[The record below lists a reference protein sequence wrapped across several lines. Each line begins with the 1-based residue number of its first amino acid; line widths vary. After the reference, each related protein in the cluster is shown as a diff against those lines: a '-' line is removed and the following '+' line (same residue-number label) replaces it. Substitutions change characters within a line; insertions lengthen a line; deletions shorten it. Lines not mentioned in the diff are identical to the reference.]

1 MDNILLAGVDGLSV
15 GLMIGAYKLTSED
28 WDKLAAAKAQA
39 QGTFDSGGTPINFR
53 GETFSVKA
61 KGSKGYEY
69 ILINDDLTLQ
79 LAERT
84 EGGSVYPEVRV
95 TWRAQYL
102 WRWTWQ
108 AAYWHVRRWVDTWA
122 LVLGE
127 KVSRVDLCI
136 DLNSELPEVNIKAGE
151 VVSYARSKTEYYEED
166 IKSTRP
172 SARSKTKFL
181 VQHHF
186 DGLEDT
192 GYTFGKGD
200 LRCRVYDKLA
210 EIEHSQKSW
219 FKDMWRRKGW
229 NGRSPVTRVEF
240 QARRQFLRTMDIDT
254 VAELEA
260 QLADLWRYYRDWVSL
275 RYKTNDS
282 NRRRWPVQFFWKMV
296 CDAVPNFGVVIGV
309 ARIVQR
315 RPRMEMVDKLGRGI
329 LVTIAALEQTA
340 PPVGDGWDTERGTL
354 GAVEAALARVR
365 GWVSEDSF
373 RRDVHRRAGRL
384 AFMTDQS
391 CPMRAGPPGEW

>member
-1 MDNILLAGVDGLSV
+1 MGNILLAGVDGLSV
-15 GLMIGAYKLTSED
+15 GFIIGAFKLIPEEWSE
-28 WDKLAAAKAQA
+28 LAAAKEKA
-39 QGTFDSGGTPINFR
+39 QGTMFDSGGTPIDFR
-53 GETFSVKA
+53 GETFSVNA

-84 EGGSVYPEVRV
+84 ERGSVYPEVRV

-102 WRWTWQ
+102 WRCTWQ

-136 DLNSELPEVNIKAGE
+136 DLNSELPEVNIKGGE
-151 VVSYARSKTEYYEED
+151 VVTYARSKQEYY
-166 IKSTRP
+166 IR
-172 SARSKTKFL
+172 
-181 VQHHF
+181 HF
-186 DGLEDT
+186 KGLEGT

-200 LRCRVYDKLA
+200 LVCRIYDKRA

-219 FKDMWRRKGW
+219 FTVMWNRNGW
-229 NGRSPVTRVEF
+229 NGSSPVTRVEF
-240 QARRQFLRTMDIDT
+240 QARRQFLRTWDIDT
-254 VAELEA
+254 VADLEA

-275 RYKTNDS
+275 RYKTRDS

-296 CDAVPNFGVVIGV
+296 CDAVPSFGVVTGV
-309 ARIVQR
+309 LRIAQR
-315 RPRMEMVDKLGRGI
+315 KPRMEMIDKLGRGI

-340 PPVGDGWDTERGTL
+340 PGVGDGWDTERGTL
-354 GAVEAALARVR
+354 GAVEAVVARVR
-365 GWVSEDSF
+365 GWLSEDSF
-373 RRDVHRRAGRL
+373 RQDVRRRAGRL
-384 AFMTDQS
+384 AFM
-391 CPMRAGPPGEW
+391 PG